1 MHATLFTASNTGTSS
16 SSRCSLGSCVY
27 DTCNLN
33 DNLVVGWFVSA
44 DVAVLV
50 GVARLLGAVV
60 PRRRYFRCWNCS
72 INTVACVRAC
82 VRAWRP
88 MIMSLADEH
97 LSAPRVPRPSHTRP
111 PTTTNQ
117 CSALSDSLR
126 HNAYTHTHTIAVRPS
141 HWVGR
146 RRYDPSPRTRPHYVY
161 GFRPFIR
168 LPLISPSGAVN
179 KCKSNCNKSSAR
191 RPPVT
196 DVTSKGKLPGTVSNI
211 Y

>member
-1 MHATLFTASNTGTSS
+1 MTIWWLAGSS
-16 SSRCSLGSCVY
+16 EPMSPSWSAWRVSSALLCLAAAI
-27 DTCNLN
+27 
-33 DNLVVGWFVSA
+33 SA
-44 DVAVLV
+44 VEIVQ
-50 GVARLLGAVV
+50 
-60 PRRRYFRCWNCS
+60 S
-72 INTVACVRAC
+72 IQWRAC

-111 PTTTNQ
+111 PTTTTTNQ

-211 Y
+211 YETFSYSKVKLRRLRRCAR